1 MGVAQFWSKTKI
13 LQQKNIL
20 STFLSIR
27 LVVMCSEEEV
37 HLHKSF
43 EGAVDIVS
51 TKINKGMSNDDMK
64 ELYAL
69 FKQATEGDVNTIRP
83 GMFDFRGTVK
93 WEAWLGELQNGD
105 LDMSDTNDCLEL
117 VGGVT

>member
-1 MGVAQFWSKTKI
+1 
-13 LQQKNIL
+13 
-20 STFLSIR
+20 
-27 LVVMCSEEEV
+27 MCSEEEV

-69 FKQATEGDVNTIRP
+69 FKQATEGDVNTMRP

-93 WEAWLGELQNGD
+93 WEAWLGKKGTERGKAMRDYINLVKK
-105 LDMSDTNDCLEL
+105 LEKKYGL
-117 VGGVT
+117 MI